1 MPEDTNLPP
10 QMAGTQKAPPI
21 PSSEWDR
28 VKADIR
34 KVYTIDKRSMAELV
48 EYMKENHDFHATSQ
62 QYFKK
67 FREDGWKFRKN
78 NSNKRPFS
86 PEPEQTGNQRRRPVA
101 PIREVSEQSS
111 LSDDSPPPED
121 QQRRPDSFVPNLT
134 STSAQHVAS
143 ASVNGYGQNRNPQ
156 LPAGFATD
164 KAPGFPAQGNPPS
177 LGNFGTTI
185 DLGLAMASSSIP
197 GLDKSHAF
205 TNFAG
210 TWHPGPGVRGQV
222 NQDFSQYYGNNIQ
235 PYELTPVSP
244 RLQPYVASFFSEN
257 PGANP
262 KKGHIEQYLA
272 LQQQGTWPQ
281 QGSWS
286 QQGTWPQQP
295 VPATQPKQGNLAYN
309 NVDPFLLRFTPSS
322 SCGEDTF
329 LQPAPRHKA
338 GSKLRQPIHQ
348 VAQTGFLD
356 GVKLLID
363 NDPGCVHVLG
373 ADSMSAIILA
383 AYKGHGEIVELLIK
397 HKVDL
402 NVAATDNLVTAIHM
416 AARSGHRG
424 IVDML
429 LKAGAKYDPKE
440 KDGETPLWLA
450 AQGGHDQ
457 IVKML
462 LSKGRRP
469 IHQAAMNG
477 HTEVVRLLLANQE
490 VDADSKDDE
499 RLTPFWMAAQEGHDQ
514 IVKMLL
520 SKGANPNAIWEK
532 TGRRPIHQAA
542 RNGHT
547 EVVRL
552 LLANQEVD
560 ADPKDSNGITPLFC
574 ASHQGNY
581 QTFKML
587 LDRGADMEA
596 IWQEYHYR
604 PIHQAAQGGHLEIV
618 RLLIENKVDLNAK
631 EKNGG
636 SPMMLAARGGF
647 LEVVE
652 LLIENGASIC
662 MEANEGE
669 TALMLA
675 SDNGHPKIVKLLL
688 DNGAKSCSSWSTWRP
703 IHHAVQN
710 GHFEVVK
717 VLLSYEPDE
726 VDVEDDKGCRPLT
739 IASGLPN
746 DGEKAPNRL
755 RMMQYLL
762 DKGAKVTS

>member
-1 MPEDTNLPP
+1 
-10 QMAGTQKAPPI
+10 MAGTQKAPPI

-86 PEPEQTGNQRRRPVA
+86 PEP
-101 PIREVSEQSS
+101 
-111 LSDDSPPPED
+111 
-121 QQRRPDSFVPNLT
+121 
-134 STSAQHVAS
+134 AQHVAS

-235 PYELTPVSP
+235 PYELTP
-244 RLQPYVASFFSEN
+244 
-257 PGANP
+257 
-262 KKGHIEQYLA
+262 GHIEQYLA

-462 LSKGRRP
+462 LSKGANPNAIWEKTGRRP